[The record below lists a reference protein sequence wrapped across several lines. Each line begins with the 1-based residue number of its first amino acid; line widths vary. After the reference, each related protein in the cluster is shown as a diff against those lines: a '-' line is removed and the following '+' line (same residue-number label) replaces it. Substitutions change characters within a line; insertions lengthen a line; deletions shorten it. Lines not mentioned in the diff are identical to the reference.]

1 MSQEQT
7 IRNSVLSALQAI
19 SGMTERVVIGR
30 PATLAEGPS
39 PPVIWLAVGDI
50 SDEHGPDL
58 TSYQTRLTLDIVA
71 VAVSTDSSPAARE
84 VACLDLLA
92 SIRNAVR
99 GVSPSGIA
107 LLASPLCAVGVR
119 PEAMSTSGMPAIVGA
134 VQFLYLSEVS

>member
-7 IRNSVLSALQAI
+7 IRNAVVTALQAI
-19 SGMTERVVIGR
+19 SGMTEKVVIGR
-30 PATLAEGPS
+30 PATLTEGPS
-39 PPVIWLAVGDI
+39 PPVIWVAVGDI
-50 SDEHGPDL
+50 ADEYGPDL
-58 TSYQTRLTLDIVA
+58 TSYSTRLTFDLLAIA
-71 VAVSTDSSPAARE
+71 AATDSSTAARE

-119 PEAMSTSGMPAIVGA
+119 PEAMSSSGMPAIVGA